1 MGDVGNISKFSHK
14 ILCLPKCGRRNLKLF
29 MVENANHARLIY
41 IAASVVTAFYLHC
54 TCILMAGSK
63 STTQQWTDQE
73 IETLQYF
80 IAHIS
85 EIGETGNFKRKT
97 YTAAAE
103 TVSTHS
109 DP

>member
-1 MGDVGNISKFSHK
+1 
-14 ILCLPKCGRRNLKLF
+14 
-29 MVENANHARLIY
+29 MVENTNHARLIY
-41 IAASVVTAFYLHC
+41 IAASAVTAFYLHC

-85 EIGETGNFKRKT
+85 EISETGNFKRKT

-103 TVSTHS
+103 TMSTHS
-109 DP
+109 DPWSSEDQVAGGKSLDLIFETDYRQ